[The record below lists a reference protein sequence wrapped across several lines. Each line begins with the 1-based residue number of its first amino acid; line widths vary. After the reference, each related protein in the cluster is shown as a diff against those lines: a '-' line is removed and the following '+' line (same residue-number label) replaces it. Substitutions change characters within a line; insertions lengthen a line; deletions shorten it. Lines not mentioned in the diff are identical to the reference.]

1 MGRDAVVMV
10 VATTMLVGGTY
21 LWQHAQVDDRQ
32 VALGRAVSARDAAH
46 SQVSALE
53 GQVAGL
59 QGQIETLSVGKQ
71 HTAVQ
76 LRATR
81 RRLSRA
87 EARMTALL
95 GSPLADGRYFAAVIV
110 VGANQTPPRLVID
123 LETYLTGDAAQRA
136 ESVGTSRGGEF
147 DQPCVVPLRPVR
159 DRARLGTRI
168 VPFRATLDPWLG
180 PAAG

>member
-1 MGRDAVVMV
+1 METGTRVLEMRGPRLRRMGRDAVVMV

-32 VALGRAVSARDAAH
+32 VALGRAVSAGDAAH

-59 QGQIETLSVGKQ
+59 RGQIETLSVGKQ
-71 HTAVQ
+71 HTAAQ

-95 GSPLADGRYFAAVIV
+95 GSPLAARRRAVLRSGGRR
-110 VGANQTPPRLVID
+110 GCEP
-123 LETYLTGDAAQRA
+123 DAAA
-136 ESVGTSRGGEF
+136 A
-147 DQPCVVPLRPVR
+147 R
-159 DRARLGTRI
+159 DRPRDVSDRRCRSESGERRYL
-168 VPFRATLDPWLG
+168 
-180 PAAG
+180 AGR